1 MKTLMYTLSQVGSAS
16 PQSISIHTTLYD
28 LIAAVAAEV
37 RPGEEA
43 LVTAT
48 ARHLLRSHKARFI
61 GRRVRSQPWC
71 GKANYLNSASA

>member
-1 MKTLMYTLSQVGSAS
+1 LKTLTYTLSHVGSPS
-16 PQSISIHTTLYD
+16 PQSITIHTTLYD
-28 LIAAVAAEV
+28 LIEAVAAEV
-37 RPGEEA
+37 GPGEEA

-48 ARHLLRSHKARFI
+48 ARHLLRPHKARFI

>member
-1 MKTLMYTLSQVGSAS
+1 MKTLTYTFPRVGSPS
-16 PQSISIHTTLYD
+16 PQSTIIQTTLYD
-28 LIAAVAAEV
+28 LIEAIAAEV

-48 ARHLLRSHKARFI
+48 AKHLLRSHKARFI
-61 GRRVRSQPWC
+61 GKRVRSQAWC

>member
-1 MKTLMYTLSQVGSAS
+1 MKTLTYTLSQVGSAS
-16 PQSISIHTTLYD
+16 PQSITIHTTLYD
-28 LIAAVAAEV
+28 LIEAVAAEV

-61 GRRVRSQPWC
+61 GRRVGSQPWG

>member
-1 MKTLMYTLSQVGSAS
+1 MKTLSYTLPQIGSPS
-16 PQSISIHTTLYD
+16 LQSTTIQTTLHD
-28 LIAAVAAEV
+28 LIEAIAAEV

-61 GRRVRSQPWC
+61 GRLARSQPWC